1 MGSLLPSGAKVS
13 DLPERSSLWS
23 HVSRRSW
30 EQSRNAPARHC
41 IPRPEAPPARN
52 PARPLRERPAA
63 PAPQSS
69 GAETG
74 RFLHPHSLPTVA
86 DHQVPG
92 VPIRLGAARPF
103 DTHTHSRPL
112 LLHQAAEAPAR
123 DLIHAPATPFSFG
136 SGAPLRTRSPPG
148 TSAAAAARAQ
158 AHRASVALTFIPA
171 SLRSAFLNNLALF
184 EHTRVNN
191 GHRGTRLY
199 FKRMEDHKADQPA
212 EELSRCTGLCC
223 NAVTSLPPFFSILF
237 AFFRLP
243 SCSYSL
249 PKFSPFS

>member
-1 MGSLLPSGAKVS
+1 MGSLLPWGAKVN

-52 PARPLRERPAA
+52 PARPLQERTTRSP
-63 PAPQSS
+63 PPRPS
-69 GAETG
+69 GAQTR
-74 RFLHPHSLPTVA
+74 RFLHPHILPTVA

-112 LLHQAAEAPAR
+112 LLHQAPEAPAR
-123 DLIHAPATPFSFG
+123 EPTDAPATPLSFG
-136 SGAPLRTRSPPG
+136 SGGPLRTRSGPAPHRETPPPPPPPPERRR
-148 TSAAAAARAQ
+148 T
-158 AHRASVALTFIPA
+158 ALPSLSLFFPL

-184 EHTRVNN
+184 EHRRVNN
-191 GHRGTRLY
+191 GQRGHRGFTSKEWKITRQTSWQKNY
-199 FKRMEDHKADQPA
+199 PA
-212 EELSRCTGLCC
+212 APDS
-223 NAVTSLPPFFSILF
+223 AVTL
-237 AFFRLP
+237 
-243 SCSYSL
+243 
-249 PKFSPFS
+249 

>member
-1 MGSLLPSGAKVS
+1 MGSLLPWGAKVS

-23 HVSRRSW
+23 HASRRGW

-52 PARPLRERPAA
+52 PARPLQERTTRSPR
-63 PAPQSS
+63 PQPS
-69 GAETG
+69 GAETRG
-74 RFLHPHSLPTVA
+74 FLHPHSLPTAA
-86 DHQVPG
+86 DPQVPG

-112 LLHQAAEAPAR
+112 LLHQAPEAPAR
-123 DLIHAPATPFSFG
+123 EPTDAPATPLSFG
-136 SGAPLRTRSPPG
+136 SGGPLRTRSPPG
-148 TSAAAAARAQ
+148 NPAAAARAQ
-158 AHRASVALTFIPA
+158 AHSASVALTSTPPNPTPPQW
-171 SLRSAFLNNLALF
+171 SAFLNNLALF
-184 EHTRVNN
+184 EHRRVNN

-199 FKRMEDHKADQPA
+199 FKRMEDQKADQLS

-223 NAVTSLPPFFSILF
+223 NAVNSLPRFFPILF

-243 SCSYSL
+243 SCSYTL
-249 PKFSPFS
+249 PKL